1 MRTRADAVPW
11 GQATAL
17 GLGMGAIALAAGVYN
32 AYVPLLL
39 RGYLGSELVVAI
51 LVAVR
56 TVAGIVANVVVAAR
70 SDRPHGGRRRLW
82 WVLVWMPP
90 AGVLFALLPWRFGA
104 TYLVVVD
111 LVYAVVSS
119 LFYAPVVALLADVV
133 PDVARSRA
141 NGLIAAMAGAAS
153 LVAFFVGPALH
164 AVFAPLP
171 FLVVGGAL
179 VAVSVVLVRVVREP
193 EVVAAP
199 SQPSLRR
206 VLAAL
211 RRLGESPRRPVAL
224 VLLGAFAWT
233 GAVTSVESLFV
244 TYAVYRLHVS
254 SGAAVVSVGVFA
266 LAYLA
271 AAVPAGFLGHRLGR
285 RWTVVLGLAIAGASF
300 GVVAGVHQLA
310 VVRGVAAIAGVGWAL
325 ANVSA
330 YPLLVGLVG
339 ANDTGLATG
348 LWLLATGVGGA
359 VLEPLIGLAMDVL
372 GYAWLLIAA
381 AVLFGVGAVAV
392 ALARHRGEEPVAL
405 VVDA

>member
-1 MRTRADAVPW
+1 
-11 GQATAL
+11 
-17 GLGMGAIALAAGVYN
+17 
-32 AYVPLLL
+32 
-39 RGYLGSELVVAI
+39 
-51 LVAVR
+51 
-56 TVAGIVANVVVAAR
+56 
-70 SDRPHGGRRRLW
+70 
-82 WVLVWMPP
+82 
-90 AGVLFALLPWRFGA
+90 
-104 TYLVVVD
+104 
-111 LVYAVVSS
+111 
-119 LFYAPVVALLADVV
+119 VVALLADVV
-133 PDVARSRA
+133 PDAARSRA
-141 NGLIAAMAGAAS
+141 NGLIAAMAGPAS

-171 FLVVGGAL
+171 FVVVSGAL
-179 VAVSVVLVRVVREP
+179 VAVSVVLVRVVHEP
-193 EVVAAP
+193 AVVAAP

-211 RRLGESPRRPVAL
+211 RHLGEPPRRPVAL

-233 GAVTSVESLFV
+233 GAQTSVESLFV

-285 RWTVVLGLAIAGASF
+285 RWTVVLGLVIAGASF

-339 ANDTGLATG
+339 ANDTSLATG

-381 AVLFGVGAVAV
+381 ALLFGVGAVAV
-392 ALARHRGEEPVAL
+392 ALARRRGEEPVSL
-405 VVDA
+405 VVGA